1 MLKIHILPLGAYQ
14 TNCYIVHEENSKTCA
29 ILDPGYDGERV
40 LAYVEKLGMTV
51 DAVLLTHGHFDHVGG
66 VRALAEKT
74 DCRVYLCEEDELLPP
89 ELTAGQ
95 LFYTQGYGE
104 GDTVEAAGLRFQVL
118 HTPGHTPGCVCLM
131 TEDALFCGDTLFAGT
146 CGRTDLPGSSP
157 AAMCHSLARLAGL
170 TEDYRIFPGHAES
183 STLSVEKQYNP
194 YLKGLL

>member
-1 MLKIHILPLGAYQ
+1 MLKIDTLRLGSFR
-14 TNCYIVHEENSKTCA
+14 TNCYIVRAAESTACVV
-29 ILDPGYDGERV
+29 IDPGYEPERI
-40 LAYVEKLGMTV
+40 LAHLEAEGLTL
-51 DAVLLTHGHFDHVGG
+51 DAILLTHGHFDHVGG
-66 VRALAEKT
+66 VRTLAEKT

-95 LFYTQGYGE
+95 LFYTQSYGE

-157 AAMCHSLARLAGL
+157 AAMRHSLARLGRL

-183 STLSVEKQYNP
+183 STLSDEKQYNP